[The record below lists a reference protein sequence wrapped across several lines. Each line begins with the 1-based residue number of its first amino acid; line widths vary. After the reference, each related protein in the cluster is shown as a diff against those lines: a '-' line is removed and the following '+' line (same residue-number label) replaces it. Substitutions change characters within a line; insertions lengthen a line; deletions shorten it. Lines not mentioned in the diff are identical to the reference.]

1 MASIRYDK
9 IPLTLEFGANTEK
22 IIAYDC
28 SLSQAADLQPVRAIG
43 FRGVSEQTP
52 QGARTSSVSFSY
64 TPVLTG
70 TNIINEI
77 ASGLKNSRASQTS
90 GVSIRFGGVSGEGL
104 LSSYSLNL
112 APYSPA
118 QCSVNF
124 ELFGS
129 GQNIPVS
136 GELKSQTVSRS
147 SDVQA
152 LASNVGHSAFSSF
165 MAGQSPATI
174 SSEDSTGILQSVDYS
189 INFEYEPVYKLG
201 QEFPSSFLYHAATE
215 EARVTENV
223 HETGISFTGKN
234 ENFQLKVK
242 SLDNNS
248 EMQINMERAVVD
260 NSQISAG
267 ANGIAETSKTL
278 RSFY

>member
-1 MASIRYDK
+1 M
-9 IPLTLEFGANTEK
+9 
-22 IIAYDC
+22 
-28 SLSQAADLQPVRAIG
+28 
-43 FRGVSEQTP
+43 
-52 QGARTSSVSFSY
+52 
-64 TPVLTG
+64 TG

-165 MAGQSPATI
+165 MAITSMFGGKVT
-174 SSEDSTGILQSVDYS
+174 VD
-189 INFEYEPVYKLG
+189 
-201 QEFPSSFLYHAATE
+201 
-215 EARVTENV
+215 
-223 HETGISFTGKN
+223 
-234 ENFQLKVK
+234 NFQTRT
-242 SLDNNS
+242 
-248 EMQINMERAVVD
+248 IT
-260 NSQISAG
+260 
-267 ANGIAETSKTL
+267 ETEVGEGDVRFQK
-278 RSFY
+278 